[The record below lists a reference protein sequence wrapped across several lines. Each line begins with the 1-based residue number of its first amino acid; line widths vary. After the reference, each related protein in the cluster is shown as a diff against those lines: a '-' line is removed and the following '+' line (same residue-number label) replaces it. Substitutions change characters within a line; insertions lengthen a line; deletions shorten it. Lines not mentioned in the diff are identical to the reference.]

1 MARQRLTD
9 ERWRRLVGRQARS
22 GLTVGAFCE
31 REGIAASTF
40 FAKRRQLNASPRF
53 VEVIAD
59 AAGPAQRDAHRAGE
73 HHDRAGHEPSRLEH
87 LERGSELR
95 QFAGS
100 LELRLPRGVTVRVE
114 SGFDPDLLRAVVE
127 ALA

>member
-1 MARQRLTD
+1 MAQRRLTD
-9 ERWRRLVGRQARS
+9 ERWRQLIGRQARS
-22 GLTVGAFCE
+22 GLTVGAFCQ

-40 FAKRRQLNASPRF
+40 FAKRRQLRASPRF

-59 AAGPAQRDAHRAGE
+59 AAGPAQRGAHCAGE
-73 HHDRAGHEPSRLEH
+73 RDDRAGHEPSRLEH

-95 QFAGS
+95 QSAGS
-100 LELRLPRGVTVRVE
+100 LELCLPRGVTVRVE
-114 SGFDPDLLRAVVE
+114 SGFDPALLRAVVE